1 MKVSVHEVFRNM
13 RYNFFEVD
21 DVYYILETKPS
32 FWKTI
37 FPFLYWLFPF
47 PVYKVEDE
55 KVIGRI
61 KNPESQSMN
70 KSNVALS
77 AGGFA
82 VLAATLLRDKIDD
95 LVIQTSLPMKIIS
108 VLFIVLC
115 ILFIRL
121 YVNRVRQRN
130 LYKIVDLTHL
140 DKTYVKVKP
149 QSFKHFIQIVSI
161 YLFSLLFAALCY
173 VTYFSDGNFFI
184 LLVGSAMLFVLTVVS
199 NISVKEGWTPIKFIN
214 K

>member
-37 FPFLYWLFPF
+37 FPYLYWFFPF
-47 PVYKVEDE
+47 PVYKVEDK

-70 KSNVALS
+70 RSNVALS

-82 VLAATLLRDKIDD
+82 VLTATLLRDKIDD

-173 VTYFSDGNFFI
+173 VTYISDGNLFI